1 MVLSVPLDDV
11 VAYPKLSKGYYC
23 FIEILFRN
31 HMKTVLALDTNVLMQ
46 LMSTVHEGLQSSDA
60 QLSAMCATTIDHLAT
75 FYFENSGKDKV
86 EMQMLNKVGRSWFN
100 NTNTSVFFVST
111 HS

>member
-1 MVLSVPLDDV
+1 M
-11 VAYPKLSKGYYC
+11 
-23 FIEILFRN
+23 
-31 HMKTVLALDTNVLMQ
+31 
-46 LMSTVHEGLQSSDA
+46 MSTVHEGLQSSDA